1 MHPRGVPHLPGN
13 AVIWMALQAGAVLAA
28 HALSPGFEPIVRID
42 SRLYL
47 QLARRA
53 SLLELLESIRTLGY
67 PLWLRGVGWLS
78 PDLGWLPHVQLG
90 VYCLAVVGLCA
101 ALRKFGLP
109 DGAAFAAAT
118 PPLYSPLVPFL
129 APSIMSDLP
138 AASLALATVALLLVV
153 LAEPRKRLAWA
164 GLGLALFLTYQF
176 RPSYLFLVAL
186 VPLAG
191 LGSGRRRTAALT
203 TLAFVPLLAF
213 CAVRW
218 WAVGHFGLVAF
229 AGHNLSGLTTSM
241 LTPELVAELPED
253 ERELAQSI
261 LVERQRKGHP
271 AVDASSGLETW
282 RAPFISNSWRSAIQ
296 VARLAW
302 MDGPGAGQGDSTRG
316 RDLWVDRRLT
326 RLSVAILRA
335 RPGLYLVWL
344 GRAWAFT
351 LGQTAA
357 NPWVWGTAAAAGGAA
372 TVAWVRRR
380 RGGRS
385 VSRRTALPVGQ
396 AWSFRFLAFAL
407 SYYLLAIG
415 LLLLLQ
421 PPEWRYVAA
430 AELLLPGAL
439 AAVAVELGRSYS
451 VRLLHGLS

>member
-1 MHPRGVPHLPGN
+1 
-13 AVIWMALQAGAVLAA
+13 MALQAGAVFVANL
-28 HALSPGFEPIVRID
+28 LSPGFEPIVRID
-42 SRLYL
+42 SRLY
-47 QLARRA
+47 QHLADRA
-53 SLLELLESIRTLGY
+53 SLLDLLESIRTLGY
-67 PLWLRGVGWLS
+67 PLSLRGMGWLS

-101 ALRKFGLP
+101 ALRRFGLS

-118 PPLYSPLVPFL
+118 PPLYSPLVSFL

-138 AASLALATVALLLVV
+138 AASLALATVASLLVV
-153 LAEPRKRLAWA
+153 LAEPRKRMAWA

-191 LGSGRRRTAALT
+191 LASGRRRAAALAA
-203 TLAFVPLLAF
+203 LAFVPLLAF

-229 AGHNLSGLTTSM
+229 TGHNVSGLTTSM
-241 LTPELVAELPED
+241 LTPELISELPEG
-253 ERELAQSI
+253 ERELAVRI
-261 LVERQRKGHP
+261 LEERQRKGHP
-271 AVDASSGLETW
+271 AVDASSGVEAW
-282 RAPFISNSWRSAIQ
+282 RKPFIANSWRTAVPAARQ
-296 VARLAW
+296 VW
-302 MDGPGAGQGDSTRG
+302 EEGPGAGKAGSIQG
-316 RDLWVDRRLT
+316 RDLWVDRRLAT
-326 RLSVAILRA
+326 LSVAVLRA

-344 GRAWAFT
+344 GRAWVLT
-351 LGQTAA
+351 LWQTAA
-357 NPWVWGTAAAAGGAA
+357 NPWVWGTAAAAAGAA

-385 VSRRTALPVGQ
+385 ASGRTALPAGLT
-396 AWSFRFLAFAL
+396 SSLRFLAFAC
-407 SYYLLAIG
+407 SFYLLAIG

-439 AAVAVELGRSYS
+439 AAVAVELWRRPAY
-451 VRLLHGLS
+451 